1 MRYSIILSYC
11 GAAFHGWQIQA
22 DAVSVQEVLEKA
34 LSVLL
39 KEKISVTGAGRTDT
53 GVNAIGYTA
62 HFDCSTEADTRTL
75 TCKLNAILPR
85 ELAVLSVK
93 RVRDDF
99 HARFDATKREY
110 TYYLHRV
117 KDPFVESFSY
127 FCAYPGLD
135 FDKMNRVAA
144 KLVGRRDFRC
154 FEKSGADNKTS
165 ICTVFEAVWVPY
177 EPTVH
182 AARRLDQDG
191 KPLADYWYFRISAD
205 RFLRNM
211 VRAIVGTLIEVG
223 RGKRSEESFEEL
235 LLAAVPEREKSVM
248 RSCAGESVP
257 GHALFLS
264 DIEYDSDKY
273 QK

>member
-62 HFDCSTEADTRTL
+62 HFDCSTEADTHTL

-85 ELAVLSVK
+85 ELAVMSVK
-93 RVRDDF
+93 RVRDDV

-127 FCAYPGLD
+127 FCAYPFG
-135 FDKMNRVAA
+135 V
-144 KLVGRRDFRC
+144 V
-154 FEKSGADNKTS
+154 
-165 ICTVFEAVWVPY
+165 
-177 EPTVH
+177 
-182 AARRLDQDG
+182 
-191 KPLADYWYFRISAD
+191 
-205 RFLRNM
+205 
-211 VRAIVGTLIEVG
+211 
-223 RGKRSEESFEEL
+223 
-235 LLAAVPEREKSVM
+235 
-248 RSCAGESVP
+248 
-257 GHALFLS
+257 
-264 DIEYDSDKY
+264 
-273 QK
+273 

>member
-165 ICTVFEAVWVPY
+165 ICTVFEARWQMDD
-177 EPTVH
+177 EQH
-182 AARRLDQDG
+182 WSFHIA
-191 KPLADYWYFRISAD
+191 AD

-211 VRAIVGTLIEVG
+211 VRAIVGTLIDVG
-223 RGKRSEESFEEL
+223 RGKRSPESIDA
-235 LLAAVPEREKSVM
+235 LLASHDRCA
-248 RSCAGESVP
+248 AGESVP
-257 GHALFLS
+257 GNALFLTK
-264 DIEYDSDKY
+264 IEY
-273 QK
+273 